1 MLIFFKRVNG
11 SEIVGYVDGEQRK
24 YVLLRIELSTVEK
37 MEHIIPIAC
46 DHGGFEMKQY
56 LVEKLTEAG
65 YEVDDYG
72 CYSPE
77 SVDYPDMI
85 HPLAS
90 AIEHGEFPLGI
101 ILCGSGNGAQ
111 MTANHH
117 HNVRAALCW
126 NVELAKLARQH
137 NNANILALPGRFI
150 SNELAWEMVQA
161 FLNTGFEGG
170 RHERRVAKIEPIEN
184 HDDE

>member
-1 MLIFFKRVNG
+1 MNR
-11 SEIVGYVDGEQRK
+11 
-24 YVLLRIELSTVEK
+24 
-37 MEHIIPIAC
+37 IIPIAS
-46 DHGGFEMKQY
+46 DHGGFEMKQF
-56 LVEKLTEAG
+56 LVEKLTKAG
-65 YEVDDYG
+65 YEVMDYG
-72 CYSPE
+72 THTPE

-90 AIEHGEFPLGI
+90 AIEKGVYPLGI

-137 NNANILALPGRFI
+137 NDANILALPGRFI

-161 FLNTGFEGG
+161 FLNTNFEGG
-170 RHERRVAKIEPIEN
+170 RHMRRVEKIEQTE
-184 HDDE
+184 

>member
-1 MLIFFKRVNG
+1 MKKRNFA
-11 SEIVGYVDGEQRK
+11 K
-24 YVLLRIELSTVEK
+24 YLSTGVK
-37 MEHIIPIAC
+37 MKRIIPIAS

-56 LVEKLTEAG
+56 LIERLKEADF
-65 YEVDDYG
+65 EVKDYG
-72 CYSPE
+72 TFSSE

-90 AIEHGEFPLGI
+90 AIEKGEYPLGI

-137 NNANILALPGRFI
+137 NDANILSLPGRFI

-161 FLNTGFEGG
+161 FLETPFEGG
-170 RHERRVAKIEPIEN
+170 RHTRRVEKIEQIDQE
-184 HDDE
+184 DEHK

>member
-1 MLIFFKRVNG
+1 MKICNFASSFINSG
-11 SEIVGYVDGEQRK
+11 
-24 YVLLRIELSTVEK
+24 K
-37 MEHIIPIAC
+37 MEHIIPIAS
-46 DHGGFEMKQY
+46 DHGGFEMKEF
-56 LVEKLTEAG
+56 LIGKLKEAG
-65 YEVDDYG
+65 YMVKDFG
-72 CYSPE
+72 TYSNE

-90 AIEHGEFPLGI
+90 AIEHGEYPLGI

-137 NNANILALPGRFI
+137 NDANILALPGRFI
-150 SNELAWEMVQA
+150 PNELAWEMVQV
-161 FLNTGFEGG
+161 FLSTDFEGG
-170 RHERRVAKIEPIEN
+170 RHTKRVEKIEPNEK
-184 HDDE
+184 DDE